1 MNNNHGN
8 KFFDGFLWGAI
19 IGGGLVFL
27 LGTKKG
33 KKILKMITEEGVEGL
48 SEILEAQ
55 MAEEEEDLEDEETS
69 EIDEVVE
76 KPKIINGNGVSKN
89 DSQNPPIQ
97 AKPAAQG
104 IRKRFFRKKI
114 S

>member
-1 MNNNHGN
+1 MNNNHSN
-8 KFFDGFLWGAI
+8 RFFDGFLWGAI

-55 MAEEEEDLEDEETS
+55 MDGENLEDEE
-69 EIDEVVE
+69 ELEEGE
-76 KPKIINGNGVSKN
+76 KAPEEPLLRGNGVSK
-89 DSQNPPIQ
+89 DSQSNEPQ
-97 AKPAAQG
+97 EEVKSS
-104 IRKRFFRKKI
+104 RKRFFRKKI

>member
-1 MNNNHGN
+1 MNNNN
-8 KFFDGFLWGAI
+8 NRFFDGFLWGAV

-55 MAEEEEDLEDEETS
+55 MDAGDLEEDGEETP
-69 EIDEVVE
+69 EEPVLR
-76 KPKIINGNGVSKN
+76 GNGVSKN
-89 DSQNPPIQ
+89 SQSKESGEEVKQ
-97 AKPAAQG
+97 T
-104 IRKRFFRKKI
+104 RRRFFRKK
-114 S
+114 SS

>member
-1 MNNNHGN
+1 MNNNSGN
-8 KFFDGFLWGAI
+8 RFFDGFLWGAI

-33 KKILKMITEEGVEGL
+33 KKLLKTVTEEGVEGL

-55 MAEEEEDLEDEETS
+55 MNDGLSDEEEEDSEDEEMETNSAEESTNGAVKDNS
-69 EIDEVVE
+69 E
-76 KPKIINGNGVSKN
+76 KTM
-89 DSQNPPIQ
+89 
-97 AKPAAQG
+97 
-104 IRKRFFRKKI
+104 RKSIPRRFFKRPKV

>member
-1 MNNNHGN
+1 MNNNNGS
-8 KFFDGFLWGAI
+8 KFFDGLLWGAI
-19 IGGGLVFL
+19 LGGGLVFL

-55 MAEEEEDLEDEETS
+55 MGREDLGEDEED
-69 EIDEVVE
+69 IDEVIE
-76 KPKIINGNGVSKN
+76 RPSMSGNGVSK
-89 DSQNPPIQ
+89 DPQSKEPEEEI
-97 AKPAAQG
+97 KSV
-104 IRKRFFRKKI
+104 RKRFFRRKT

>member
-55 MAEEEEDLEDEETS
+55 IDTEDLGEETEEETGA
-69 EIDEVVE
+69 
-76 KPKIINGNGVSKN
+76 PKEPQLKGNGVSKN
-89 DSQNPPIQ
+89 SQSKESGEEVKPPQ
-97 AKPAAQG
+97 
-104 IRKRFFRKKI
+104 KRFFRKAPR
-114 S
+114 